1 MPDPLDLSSPL
12 PAPAASSAPVAA
24 PAPGQLA
31 APAGGLV
38 LDPPAAVAPVQD
50 DRAGSMVPLDP
61 AVAAALR
68 TRAEGFAAELAAMNP
83 HSPEF
88 TAKLADIA
96 RMGETEVRA
105 SSSVSNR
112 MLERPQSS
120 LAAAQNRGEA
130 GGAQAKVARTLM
142 DLRVQIT
149 ELDPGRADLRGAKKV
164 LGIIPRG
171 NRFVAYFNRYQSAQT
186 QLDAI
191 IKALGSGQDELRRDN
206 ASIEQEKVNLWALM
220 GKLTEYA
227 TLAAALDDAVEAK
240 IGQLEAAG
248 SADAA
253 NTLRA
258 DGLFPIR
265 QRRTDITTQLAV
277 AIQGYLALDLVRKN
291 NIELI
296 KGVERA
302 QTTTVAALRTAVIVA
317 QALANQKLVLEQI
330 NALNTTTNAMILGT
344 SELLRQQTADVYTQA
359 ASATVSVDTLQ
370 KAFDNVFATMDAI
383 DGYRVQ
389 AAASLGTTVAAL
401 ETQVGRSQSYL
412 RRVHDADDAARP

>member
-1 MPDPLDLSSPL
+1 LSDQLNLSPRL
-12 PAPAASSAPVAA
+12 TPPAGVPAAAGTAA
-24 PAPGQLA
+24 D
-31 APAGGLV
+31 GLV
-38 LDPPAAVAPVQD
+38 LDAPAPVGTVAD
-50 DRAGSMVPLDP
+50 DTAPTMVPLDP
-61 AVAAALR
+61 AVARELR
-68 TRAEGFAAELAAMNP
+68 ARADSFAAELADLNP

-88 TAKLADIA
+88 TAKVSDIA

-112 MLERPQSS
+112 MLERPASS
-120 LAAAQNRGEA
+120 LAAAQNRGQA
-130 GGAQAKVARTLM
+130 GDAQTKVARTLL
-142 DLRVQIT
+142 DLRTTIT
-149 ELDPGRADLRGAKKV
+149 ALDPAHADLRGARKV
-164 LGIIPRG
+164 LGVIPRG
-171 NRFVAYFNRYQSAQT
+171 NKLVAYFNRYQSAQQ

-227 TLAAALDDAVEAK
+227 TLAAALDAAVEQK
-240 IGQLEAAG
+240 IDRLAAAG
-248 SADAA
+248 SDTAD
-253 NTLRA
+253 TLRA
-258 DGLFPIR
+258 DALFPIR
-265 QRRTDITTQLAV
+265 QRRQDITTQLAV

-344 SELLRQQTADVYTQA
+344 SELLRQQTGAIYTQA
-359 ASATVSVDTLQ
+359 ASSAISVETLQ
-370 KAFDNVFATMDAI
+370 KAFDNVFSTMDAI
-383 DGYRVQ
+383 DGFKAQ
-389 AAASLGTTVAAL
+389 AAASLGTTIAAL

-412 RRVHDADDAARP
+412 KRVHDADESSRP

>member
-1 MPDPLDLSSPL
+1 
-12 PAPAASSAPVAA
+12 
-24 PAPGQLA
+24 
-31 APAGGLV
+31 
-38 LDPPAAVAPVQD
+38 
-50 DRAGSMVPLDP
+50 MVPLDP
-61 AVAAALR
+61 AVAATLR
-68 TRAEGFAAELAAMNP
+68 ARADAFATELAAMNP

-88 TAKLADIA
+88 TAKLADIS

-130 GGAQAKVARTLM
+130 GGAQAKVARTLL
-142 DLRVQIT
+142 DLRVHIT
-149 ELDPGRADLRGAKKV
+149 DLDPAHADLRGAKKV

-171 NRFVAYFNRYQSAQT
+171 NKFVAYFNRYQSAQT

-191 IKALGSGQDELRRDN
+191 VKALGSGQDELRRDN

-227 TLAAALDDAVEAK
+227 TLASALDDAVMAK
-240 IGQLEAAG
+240 IDQLDAAG

-265 QRRTDITTQLAV
+265 QRRQDITTQLAV

-344 SELLRQQTADVYTQA
+344 SELLKQQTAEVYTQA
-359 ASATVSVDTLQ
+359 ASATVSVETLQ

-383 DGYRVQ
+383 DGYKVQ
-389 AAASLGTTVAAL
+389 AAVSLGATVAAL
-401 ETQVGRSQSYL
+401 ETQVGRSQGYL
-412 RRVHDADDAARP
+412 KRVHDADDAARS